1 MIFKDRTGTNL
12 NRKKITII
20 SQTPTE
26 IIADIERADNPIEEG
41 TTINAS
47 VFNAF
52 QENINSAN
60 ATANSALE
68 TANSALSD
76 SAIAKSNSTNALSVA
91 NQAKTDVTNATNAA
105 NEATTAANNVINTA
119 NQALEIA
126 NSSQQTSNSALDSAT
141 DALDNSSEALTTSQN
156 ALNTANTAQ
165 TLANTTSSKVDNL
178 DTSFET
184 FKSTF
189 WQTIYPIGSI
199 YMSINSTSPS
209 TLFGGTWFELTDRVL
224 IGAGGSYSVNSTGGS
239 TNHTHT
245 LNDGYAKI
253 LYNWHNNDNKLMYQT
268 KDGVSYSTDA
278 NTNGDTGYNFNTYA
292 QSRATALGGSTD
304 STSNMPPY
312 LAVYMWKRTV

>member
-47 VFNAF
+47 VFTAF

-165 TLANTTSSKVDNL
+165 TLANSTSSKVDNL

-209 TLFGGTWFELTDRVL
+209 TLFGGTWVQLTDRVL

-245 LNDGYAKI
+245 LNNGYAKV
-253 LYNWHNNDNKLMYQT
+253 LYTWINDNNRLVLET
-268 KDGVSYSTDA
+268 KENVSYSTNFRGGGMSSYDWST
-278 NTNGDTGYNFNTYA
+278 NTVASG
-292 QSRATALGGSTD
+292 TALGGSTD